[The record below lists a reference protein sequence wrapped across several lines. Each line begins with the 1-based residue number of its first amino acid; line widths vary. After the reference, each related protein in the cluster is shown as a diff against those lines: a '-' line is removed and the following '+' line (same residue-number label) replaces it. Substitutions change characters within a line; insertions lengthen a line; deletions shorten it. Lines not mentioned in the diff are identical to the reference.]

1 MNNELQK
8 QKKSESKK
16 EGESKKKK
24 ESKKKS
30 ESKEAG
36 YVKWCMEE
44 REGIIRI
51 VNEKGEEMKAESM
64 MWEMRKV

>member
-1 MNNELQK
+1 MNQRKRVNQR
-8 QKKSESKK
+8 
-16 EGESKKKK
+16 KKKNQ
-24 ESKKKS
+24 KKKS